1 MPVIPHSPLQDKL
14 DDNSI
19 ISKNLIDL
27 FLENQNDKKTSCIN
41 ISITDLRQNQTK
53 NTKQNNMKHD
63 LSFYRFAFQGKGQW
77 DPHLPISI
85 MFLAQAL
92 IPI

>member
-1 MPVIPHSPLQDKL
+1 MQDKL

-27 FLENQNDKKTSCIN
+27 FLENQNDKKTSYIN

-53 NTKQNNMKHD
+53 NIKQNMKHD
-63 LSFYRFAFQGKGQW
+63 LSFYRFAFRGKGQ
-77 DPHLPISI
+77 
-85 MFLAQAL
+85 
-92 IPI
+92 